1 MRILGIDPGYALMGY
16 GIIEKKGN
24 QFTVCDYG
32 SISTEAGAPM
42 PQRLKFLYSSLMDI
56 IAQWQPEEAAIEE
69 LFYNTN
75 AKTVIN
81 VGQARGVAR

>member
-1 MRILGIDPGYALMGY
+1 MLGIDPGYALMGY
-16 GIIEKKGN
+16 RYRKKGN

-69 LFYNTN
+69 LFLQYE
-75 AKTVIN
+75 
-81 VGQARGVAR
+81 R

>member
-1 MRILGIDPGYALMGY
+1 
-16 GIIEKKGN
+16 
-24 QFTVCDYG
+24 
-32 SISTEAGAPM
+32 M

-81 VGQARGVAR
+81 VGQARGVAVLAWKKRCQG